1 MKINPY
7 LTPSITVNS
16 KENKNLNIRPE
27 TIKPPEEII
36 AGKLHDIGMG
46 NAYLGM
52 IPKARKVKRDI
63 WNCIKL

>member
-46 NAYLGM
+46 NNLLDM
-52 IPKARKVKRDI
+52 TLKPQVTKAKHR
-63 WNCIKL
+63 